1 MRLQRILL
9 SQENEKLRRQLE
21 TMSSTLEFNDPLSK
35 LYFDFTVEDL
45 THGSTIEEC
54 ERTLKFFEDLEL
66 YEECEG
72 IYLAIKSAKFF
83 LGLSE
88 IN

>member
-1 MRLQRILL
+1 MSNTLQ
-9 SQENEKLRRQLE
+9 
-21 TMSSTLEFNDPLSK
+21 FNDPLSK

-45 THGSTIEEC
+45 AEGSTIEEC

-83 LGLSE
+83 IGLSQ

>member
-1 MRLQRILL
+1 MSNTLQF
-9 SQENEKLRRQLE
+9 K
-21 TMSSTLEFNDPLSK
+21 DPLSK
-35 LYFDFTVEDL
+35 LYFDFTIEDL
-45 THGSTIEEC
+45 TEGSTIEEC
-54 ERTLKFFEDLEL
+54 EITLKFFEDLEL

-83 LGLSE
+83 IGLSE

>member
-1 MRLQRILL
+1 MSNTLQF
-9 SQENEKLRRQLE
+9 SNA
-21 TMSSTLEFNDPLSK
+21 LSK

-45 THGSTIEEC
+45 THGSTLEEC

-72 IYLAIKSAKFF
+72 IHLAIKSAKFF
-83 LGLSE
+83 LGLSK